1 VGARG
6 GVGQTGVG
14 ANAQANGNVN
24 GLSPTPF
31 FADPGARQQLGLNN
45 NQFNRLNAAYQRAL
59 ERQNRRLARM
69 NTAGAGT
76 ATPSTNSGVTATAP
90 TGSAT
95 DGASGAQRTTG
106 IRNDQRLQARANAG
120 TVNDDQRLQARDNAN
135 GEIGEDRTNARSRQ
149 EELQQFS
156 SQFDSDFNGVVDSTF
171 TDPAMRQRFNQLNL
185 QHQGFGAFTDPQIA
199 QQLNLTAQ
207 QRQQLRAL
215 AGEWRQQLRQLQ
227 AGRRTNLT
235 AQQFNALRSQFLGRL
250 NTVLTPEQQQQ
261 WAQLIGP
268 VHNFPMT
275 AFLPP
280 GNDIAGDA
288 RATTPAQ
295 SRSRSGVV
303 QGNTGT
309 TEGGTT
315 GRIAPYGGTSRST
328 QGSRSNSGTTR

>member
-1 VGARG
+1 V
-6 GVGQTGVG
+6 GVG
-14 ANAQANGNVN
+14 ANAQANGNFN
-24 GLSPTPF
+24 GMSRTPF

-69 NTAGAGT
+69 NTAGTGT
-76 ATPSTNSGVTATAP
+76 ATTSTNSGVTGTAP

-120 TVNDDQRLQARDNAN
+120 TLNDDARLQARDNLN
-135 GEIGEDRTNARSRQ
+135 DIGEDRTDARSRQ
-149 EELQQFS
+149 EELQQFAN
-156 SQFDSDFNGVVDSTF
+156 QFDSEFTGVVDSTF

-185 QHQGFGAFTDPQIA
+185 QHQGIGAFSDPQIA

-207 QRQQLRAL
+207 QRQQMRAL

-235 AQQFNALRSQFLGRL
+235 TQQFNALQSQFLGRV

-268 VHNFPMT
+268 IHNFPMT
-275 AFLPP
+275 AFFPP

-288 RATTPAQ
+288 RASTPVQ
-295 SRSRSGVV
+295 SRSGSGVV
-303 QGNTGT
+303 QGDTGT
-309 TEGGTT
+309 TQGGTT
-315 GRIAPYGGTSRST
+315 GRIAPFGGTSRSN